1 MWKAFLPFASIVGCF
16 RADAFICLEADVGLG
31 VFPVEGAEFG
41 DFFGPFYLSRFT
53 QAFIILGGAEHLLGG
68 ERKFRGGDLA
78 RQ

>member
-1 MWKAFLPFASIVGCF
+1 LK
-16 RADAFICLEADVGLG
+16 ADVCLR
-31 VFPVEGAEFG
+31 VFPMQGTEFG